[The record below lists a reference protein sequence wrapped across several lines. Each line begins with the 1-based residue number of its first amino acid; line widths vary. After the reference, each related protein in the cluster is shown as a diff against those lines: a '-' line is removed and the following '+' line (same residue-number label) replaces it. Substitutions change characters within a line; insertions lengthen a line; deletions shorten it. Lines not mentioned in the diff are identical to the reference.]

1 MIDDSNIRLK
11 AMNTKDAA
19 LNEEKYIDKIES
31 MTIKACT
38 KGYAMENLGVYV
50 SYICSAAAEHHI
62 MLNPSFV
69 SAALAVKVEE
79 GIALAL
85 DPSVPIWQ
93 VATPV
98 IIESES
104 RRQVAG
110 VSKKMG
116 ISRLWSMVFG
126 EESNGDGARAATQHG
141 GA

>member
-50 SYICSAAAEHHI
+50 SYICSAAAEHH
-62 MLNPSFV
+62 
-69 SAALAVKVEE
+69 
-79 GIALAL
+79 LAL